1 MATIRQGY
9 LDDFAQKNNKVGIG
23 TSTPQD
29 KMEVIGG
36 TRSTDL
42 RVAGIATLTSAGGF
56 IEKHIQYV
64 EDQIIIDAGD
74 SGTLSG
80 EILVGSGLTM
90 TVGTAATASQGTV
103 DALKVYDM
111 FNPPSG
117 GTNQRPPAKPGAL
130 FYNFDF
136 KTIEFFDG
144 NSWRQVDNT
153 TRRGR
158 GFFVGGGSSG
168 TPTGTDINEFIE
180 ISSQGNTINFGNLA
194 QGGIRMFGA
203 CGSATRGLI
212 GGGYKPAASP
222 TAVVDIIEYF
232 TMASSGNTIDFGNLS
247 DARGEVNACSSST
260 RGVWVAGENVPFAD
274 MNILDY
280 VEIATLGNALDFGDL
295 TEDVRDPQ
303 AFASPVRG
311 VRSGGNDA
319 TDSDISE
326 TIDFWKF
333 ASKGNAT
340 RFGDLIARLSGPAN
354 CSSNIRG
361 FMLGGSS
368 PAKTNFIQYITIASE
383 GNATFF
389 GDLSFK
395 DTTNSCGTSN
405 STRGIKAGGATPSY
419 TNVIEFFNMST
430 AGSSQDFG
438 DLSIPRNNS
447 GSTSDSHG
455 GLGGF

>member
-1 MATIRQGY
+1 M
-9 LDDFAQKNNKVGIG
+9 
-23 TSTPQD
+23 
-29 KMEVIGG
+29 
-36 TRSTDL
+36 
-42 RVAGIATLTSAGGF
+42 
-56 IEKHIQYV
+56 
-64 EDQIIIDAGD
+64 
-74 SGTLSG
+74 
-80 EILVGSGLTM
+80 
-90 TVGTAATASQGTV
+90 
-103 DALKVYDM
+103 
-111 FNPPSG
+111 
-117 GTNQRPPAKPGAL
+117 

-144 NSWRQVDNT
+144 NSWNQVDNT

-158 GFFVGGGSSG
+158 GFFVSGSSDAA
-168 TPTGTDINEFIE
+168 PTGHDINEYIE
-180 ISSQGNTINFGNLA
+180 IATLGNTINFGDLA
-194 QGGIRMFGA
+194 QGGMRMGGA
-203 CGSATRGLI
+203 CASETRGLI

-222 TAVVDIIEYF
+222 SAVVDIIEYF
-232 TMASSGNTIDFGNLS
+232 TMASQGNTIDFGNLS
-247 DARGEVNACSSST
+247 DARGEVNACSNST
-260 RGVWVAGENVPFAD
+260 RGMWVGGEDIPFAD

-280 VEIATLGNALDFGDL
+280 IEIATLGNALDFGDL

-340 RFGDLIARLSGPAN
+340 RFGDLIVRLSGPAN
-354 CSSNIRG
+354 CSSNTRG

-368 PAKTNFIQYITIASE
+368 PAKINFIQYVTIASE

-389 GDLSFK
+389 GDLHSK
-395 DTTNSCGTSN
+395 DSTNACGTSN
-405 STRGIKAGGATPSY
+405 STRGIKAGGATPSK
-419 TNVIEFFNMST
+419 TNVIEYFNMST
-430 AGSSQDFG
+430 TGSSQDFG